1 MKVADRAE
9 LDDAFLTDDFFQDPY
24 AFYRELHRVAPVYFS
39 AKANAWLVSSYQ
51 DVESGLKDRRLLS
64 GGRIDSSA
72 ARLDEQVR
80 DENSAIISCLNDMMA
95 FRDDP
100 HHGRLR
106 GLVSKAFTARSVSQL
121 EPQIQDIVDSL
132 LDDIGDEQ
140 TFDLVSRFSFDLP
153 ALVIC
158 RMLGIPDE
166 RLADVKRWADGVVGF
181 VSSGIMTPENAAVAQ
196 RAVIEAGEYLD
207 ALVLE
212 RQRDPQDDVL
222 SRLAVAQAEDDDA
235 LTRDELVAMV
245 ILLFF
250 AGFETTEGL
259 IGNAVIALLKN
270 PEQYQ
275 ALCRDPAL
283 LDRVVEESLRFDN
296 SIHRQSR
303 VTSCDIE
310 YSGVTIPRGD
320 VVFLMIGAANRDP
333 RRFSDADDFNVM
345 RADLANVSFGV
356 GIHFCLG
363 APLARLETKVALRSI
378 AARMPDLALV
388 AEPRFGSLLAV
399 RKPEAVWLGRS
410 IRLPHS
416 T

>member
-9 LDDAFLTDDFFQDPY
+9 LDNAFLTDEFFQDPY
-24 AFYRELHRVAPVYFS
+24 SFYRELHRVAPVYFS
-39 AKANAWLVSSYQ
+39 AKANAWLLSSFEH
-51 DVESGLKDRRLLS
+51 VESGLKDRRLLS

-72 ARLDEQVR
+72 SRLPDQVR
-80 DENSAIISCLNDMMA
+80 VDNETILDCLNNMMS
-95 FRDDP
+95 FRDEP

-106 GLVSKAFTARSVSQL
+106 GLVSRAFTARSIGLL
-121 EPQIQDIVDSL
+121 EAQIQGIVDSL
-132 LDDIGDEQ
+132 LDDIGDEE

-166 RLADVKRWADGVVGF
+166 RLSDVKRWADAVVGF
-181 VSSGIMTPENAAVAQ
+181 VSSGVMTPASATAAQ
-196 RAVIEAGEYLD
+196 QAVLEAGAYLD

-212 RQRDPQDDVL
+212 RRQRPQDDVL
-222 SRLAVAQAEDDDA
+222 SKLALAQVEDGDS

-259 IGNAVIALLKN
+259 IGNAVIALLRN
-270 PEQYQ
+270 PEQYE
-275 ALCRDPAL
+275 ALRADPGMI
-283 LDRVVEESLRFDN
+283 DRVVEESLRFDN

-303 VTSCDIE
+303 VTSCDME
-310 YSGVTIPRGD
+310 FSGIVVPKGD

-333 RRFSDADDFNVM
+333 VRFRDPDTFDIM
-345 RADLANVSFGV
+345 RDDLANVSFGL

-363 APLARLETKVALRSI
+363 APLARLETRVALSSL
-378 AARMPDLALV
+378 AERMPRLTLHE
-388 AEPRFGSLLAV
+388 EPRFGNLLAV
-399 RKPEAVWLGRS
+399 RKPEAVWVNRS
-410 IRLPHS
+410 ITFPRS

>member
-1 MKVADRAE
+1 MKVADRE
-9 LDDAFLTDDFFQDPY
+9 VLDDAFLTEDFFQDPY
-24 AFYRELHRVAPVYFS
+24 SLYRELHALAPVYFS
-39 AKANAWLVSSYQ
+39 AKANAWLLSSYQ

-72 ARLDEQVR
+72 SRLPVQVR
-80 DENSAIISCLNDMMA
+80 AENSAIIDCLNNMMA
-95 FRDDP
+95 FRDEP

-106 GLVSKAFTARSVSQL
+106 GMVSKVFTARSVAEL
-121 EPQIQDIVDSL
+121 EPQIQSIVDEL
-132 LDDIGDEQ
+132 LDRIGTDE

-166 RLADVKRWADGVVGF
+166 RLVDVKRWADGVVGF

-196 RAVIEAGEYLD
+196 RAVLEAGEYLD

-212 RQRDPQDDVL
+212 RQREPKDDVL
-222 SRLAVAQAEDDDA
+222 SKLAVAQAEDDDS

-259 IGNAVIALLKN
+259 IGNAVIALLRN

-275 ALCRDPAL
+275 ALCSDWDL
-283 LDRVVEESLRFDN
+283 LDRVVEESLRYDN

-303 VTSCDIE
+303 VASCDME
-310 YSGVTIPRGD
+310 FSGVTVPQGD

-333 RRFSDADDFNVM
+333 RRFSNPDSFDIM
-345 RADLANVSFGV
+345 RADLANVSFGL

-378 AARMPDLALV
+378 AARMPDVTLV
-388 AEPRFGSLLAV
+388 GEPRFGSLLAV
-399 RKPEAVWLGRS
+399 RKPEAVWLNRS
-410 IRLPHS
+410 ISLPHS

>member
-1 MKVADRAE
+1 M
-9 LDDAFLTDDFFQDPY
+9 
-24 AFYRELHRVAPVYFS
+24 
-39 AKANAWLVSSYQ
+39 
-51 DVESGLKDRRLLS
+51 
-64 GGRIDSSA
+64 
-72 ARLDEQVR
+72 
-80 DENSAIISCLNDMMA
+80 
-95 FRDDP
+95 
-100 HHGRLR
+100 
-106 GLVSKAFTARSVSQL
+106 
-121 EPQIQDIVDSL
+121 
-132 LDDIGDEQ
+132 
-140 TFDLVSRFSFDLP
+140 
-153 ALVIC
+153 
-158 RMLGIPDE
+158 
-166 RLADVKRWADGVVGF
+166 
-181 VSSGIMTPENAAVAQ
+181 
-196 RAVIEAGEYLD
+196 
-207 ALVLE
+207 
-212 RQRDPQDDVL
+212 L
-222 SRLAVAQAEDDDA
+222 SRLAVAQAEEGDA

-275 ALCRDPAL
+275 SLCRDPGL

-310 YSGVTIPRGD
+310 FSGVTVPQGD

-333 RRFSDADDFNVM
+333 RRFGDVDTFDIM
-345 RADLANVSFGV
+345 RTDLANVSFGL

-378 AARMPDLALV
+378 AERMPDLELV

-399 RKPEAVWLGRS
+399 RKPEAVWLSRS

>member
-24 AFYRELHRVAPVYFS
+24 SFYRELHRVAPVYFS
-39 AKANAWLVSSYQ
+39 HKANAWLISPYE

-72 ARLDEQVR
+72 SRLEVEVR
-80 DENSAIISCLNDMMA
+80 AANSAIIDCLNDMMA

-106 GLVSKAFTARSVSQL
+106 GLVSKAFTARSVGQL
-121 EPQIQDIVDSL
+121 EPQIQDIVDGL
-132 LDDIGDEQ
+132 LDGIGDQQ

-181 VSSGIMTPENAAVAQ
+181 VSSGVMTPENAAVAQ
-196 RAVIEAGEYLD
+196 QAVIEAGEYLD

-222 SRLAVAQAEDDDA
+222 SKLAVAQAEEGDA

-259 IGNAVIALLKN
+259 IGNAIIALMKN

-275 ALCRDPAL
+275 ALCRDPDL
-283 LDRVVEESLRFDN
+283 IDRVVEEALRYDN

-310 YSGVTIPRGD
+310 FAGITIPQGD
-320 VVFLMIGAANRDP
+320 VVYLMIGAANRDP
-333 RRFSDADDFNVM
+333 RRFHDADAFDVM
-345 RADLANVSFGV
+345 RTDLANVSFGL

-363 APLARLETKVALRSI
+363 APLARLEAKVALRSI
-378 AARMPDLALV
+378 AARMPDLDLV

-399 RKPEAVWLGRS
+399 RKPEAVWLRRS